1 LHWPERHSSA
11 TTALSTDALR
21 ERAAAIAQRH
31 GLGDQALARYAS
43 GSLPVFALGTQHVLK
58 LYPPQDQAHATV
70 EARVLAFVDGRLPL
84 PTPQVVAC
92 GDTDEGHY
100 LLMTQLRGRLLVEV
114 WPQLATAERLRLCRH
129 IGESVAALHA
139 LDSRP
144 LADLPPPHWADFVPA
159 QRLQAVE
166 RQRGRGLPEP
176 WLEQIE
182 PFVERWAGPAD
193 TEQVLLHTEIMR
205 EHLLVE
211 PQGSGW
217 RLSGLFDFE
226 PSMRGARD
234 YEFASIGLFVSGG
247 DARALR
253 CILRACGYADAELDG
268 ALPNRL
274 MAMALLHR
282 YSNLPWYL
290 QRLPLPGAT
299 RLEQLAAHWW
309 KLDIDEPPS
318 RGHTHEL

>member
-1 LHWPERHSSA
+1 M
-11 TTALSTDALR
+11 TALSADAI
-21 ERAAAIAQRH
+21 RARAVAIAQHH
-31 GLGDQALARYAS
+31 GLGGQPLTRYDS
-43 GSLPVFALGTQHVLK
+43 GSLPVFALGTGHALK

-70 EARVLAFVDGRLPL
+70 EARVLDFLADRLPL
-84 PTPQVVAC
+84 PTPRVLAT
-92 GDTDEGHY
+92 GEHAHGHY

-114 WPQLATAERLRLCRH
+114 WPQLAPDERLRLCRH

-144 LADLPPPHWADFVPA
+144 LADLPPPHWAGFVPA

-193 TEQVLLHTEIMR
+193 TEQVLLHTEIML

-211 PQGSGW
+211 PEGGGW

-226 PSMRGARD
+226 PSMRGARE

-247 DARALR
+247 DAPALR
-253 CILRACGYADAELDG
+253 CILRACGYADAELDN
-268 ALPNRL
+268 ALQNRL

-309 KLDIDEPPS
+309 KLDIDETPS

>member
-1 LHWPERHSSA
+1 
-11 TTALSTDALR
+11 LSTDALR
-21 ERAAAIAQRH
+21 ADVAAIAQRH
-31 GLGDQALARYAS
+31 GLGDAPAHRYDS

-58 LYPPQDQAHATV
+58 LYPMQDQAHAQV
-70 EARVLAFVDGRLPL
+70 EARVLTFIDGRLPL
-84 PTPQVVAC
+84 PTPKLVAT
-92 GDTDEGHY
+92 GERDVGSY
-100 LLMTQLRGRLLVEV
+100 LLMSQLRGRRLVEV
-114 WPQLATAERLRLCRH
+114 WPQLAPAERLRLCRH
-129 IGESVAALHA
+129 IGDGVAALHA

-144 LADLPPPHWADFVPA
+144 LADLPPPHWVEFVPT
-159 QRLQAVE
+159 QRGNAVA
-166 RQRGRGLPEP
+166 RQREHGLPGP

-182 PFVERWAGPAD
+182 PFLDRWAGSAD
-193 TEQVLLHTEIMR
+193 AEQVLLHTEIMR

-211 PQGSGW
+211 PEGSGW

-226 PSMRGARD
+226 PAMRGARE

-268 ALPNRL
+268 ALQNRL

-309 KLDIDEPPS
+309 KLDIDEPPFI
-318 RGHTHEL
+318 RRWA